1 MEAAD
6 PPSGPVSVLL
16 TVTDE
21 TRIKQLENL
30 RRDFTANVSHELK
43 TPLSA
48 IKAYAETLLMGALED
63 PHASHRFV
71 ERISEQTARLDNLI
85 RDLLQLNRL
94 QAQPEKPVQRPVQ
107 ITDVI
112 EKVIEDHH
120 TVASSNSVTLHFA
133 PIESIEVLSDLES
146 LQTIL
151 NNLLGNAIRYN
162 KTDGHVYVQAFR
174 REDRCIVQVRDTGIG
189 IPPEDVDRVFER
201 FYRVEKARSQDMGGT
216 GLGLAIVKHLC
227 HWISA
232 TVEVKSELGVG
243 STFEVSF
250 PMANARV
257 RQE

>member
-1 MEAAD
+1 
-6 PPSGPVSVLL
+6 LL

-48 IKAYAETLLMGALED
+48 IKAYAETLLMGALDD
-63 PHASHRFV
+63 PHASQRFV
-71 ERISEQTARLDNLI
+71 ERISEQTARLDTLI

-94 QAQPEKPVQRPVQ
+94 QAQPEKPTQRPLQ
-107 ITDVI
+107 IVDVLS
-112 EKVIEDHH
+112 KVIEDHH
-120 TVASSNSVTLHFA
+120 PVAISNNVSLSFEPTEA
-133 PIESIEVLSDLES
+133 IEVLSDLES
-146 LQTIL
+146 IQTIL

-162 KTDGHVYVQAFR
+162 KPGGQVSIQALR
-174 REDRCIVQVRDTGIG
+174 RDHRCIVRVKDTGIG
-189 IPPEDVDRVFER
+189 IPPEDVDRIFER

-243 STFEVSF
+243 STFEVSL
-250 PMANARV
+250 PLTDSPSRKA
-257 RQE
+257 